1 MRLDKTKINLLMAVK
16 ELSVTEIA
24 RRCGKTKQRV
34 SCIFNSIN
42 VAPKT
47 AGMIAKALEVDV
59 TEIIEQ

>member
-1 MRLDKTKINLLMAVK
+1 MRLDKTKITILMAVK

-24 RRCGKTKQRV
+24 RRCGKTKQRI

-59 TEIIEQ
+59 TEIIE